1 MFDDDEINIVKLND
15 SVFVLQSQM
24 KTLRM
29 LVIAVFIL
37 VGSIIGHLIS
47 ISEWY
52 SEIFIAIN
60 KTL

>member
-1 MFDDDEINIVKLND
+1 
-15 SVFVLQSQM
+15 
-24 KTLRM
+24 M